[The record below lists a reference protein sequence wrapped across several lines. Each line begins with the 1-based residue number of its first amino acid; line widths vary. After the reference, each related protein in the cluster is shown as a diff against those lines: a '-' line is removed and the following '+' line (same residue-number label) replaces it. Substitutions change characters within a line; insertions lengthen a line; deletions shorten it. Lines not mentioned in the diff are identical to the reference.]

1 MVLGHPG
8 YCSASGSEMSVLR
21 GQHSMVMVRSDLSI
35 GGLGVWKVEGG
46 DDLGRLGEG
55 VSVAV
60 DERLFVL
67 QPLLEVM
74 GSPNVQY
81 EIGEEGAELLGVSG
95 QEMTQSFAFGGNSYP
110 SVFGDDL
117 RLLEQGER
125 VGRWLFEAGYR
136 GIVGIDFIVTN
147 DEGGGGEVFIVEIN
161 PRVNTST
168 FPLMMGKRLGKG
180 AFRLMTG
187 IRVEGVEGFG
197 DVAGGVGEG
206 LMFDVSKG
214 YGMVPL
220 MVPTAGRGVLDA
232 MVFGD
237 DLAEVDGVCKTLLA
251 RLKDG
256 VRA

>member
-1 MVLGHPG
+1 
-8 YCSASGSEMSVLR
+8 
-21 GQHSMVMVRSDLSI
+21 
-35 GGLGVWKVEGG
+35 VWKVEGG

-95 QEMTQSFAFGGNSYP
+95 QQMTQSFAFGGNSYP

-117 RLLEQGER
+117 RLLEQGGR

-187 IRVEGVEGFG
+187 IDIGGVDGFG
-197 DVAGGVGEG
+197 GFEGLVGSLGED
-206 LMFDVSKG
+206 LMFDSGKG

-220 MVPTAGRGVLDA
+220 MVPAAGRGVLDA

-237 DLAEVDGVCKTLLA
+237 DLAEVDGVCETLLA